1 MEHITCEILEGR
13 VRPGERLP
21 NERELA
27 GQLHIS
33 RSAVREA
40 LKALQAQGVVTSH
53 TGPGGGT
60 RVATGQG
67 QALGRMLRL
76 HIALDAI
83 SFEEVTETRVVL
95 ERVAAISAVEHG
107 SPEALRA
114 IADIADEMADV
125 TDAASFNQLDTA
137 FHVAIAGV
145 GANRLNRDITV
156 AIRESVARQILD
168 AEELLE
174 DWEGLRTELVRQHA
188 GIVEAILARDASL
201 AAERV
206 EQHIRGAHAALL

>member
-27 GQLHIS
+27 SQLHIS

-95 ERVAAISAVEHG
+95 ERVAAVSAVEHG
-107 SPEALRA
+107 TPEALQA
-114 IADIADEMADV
+114 IADLAGEMADV
-125 TDAASFNQLDTA
+125 TDAASFNRLDTA

-168 AEELLE
+168 AEERLD

-188 GIVEAILARDASL
+188 GIVEAIVARDAAL